1 MVNEVREPLNF
12 GPSERY
18 LPGKKLNVGD
28 VLTMNIV
35 DYEPEQ
41 VDTEWGSKWELHI
54 NLLSSSSDEAT
65 PGLQIWR
72 TVAHAPEQLIKYLK
86 ENDVPGEDYE
96 RWVFKLTIEET
107 GSRLEEIA

>member
-1 MVNEVREPLNF
+1 MGETRKPLSF

-18 LPGKKLNVGD
+18 LPGKKLEVGD

-54 NLLSSSSDEAT
+54 NLLSSSTDVAT
-65 PGLQIWR
+65 PGKQIWR
-72 TVAHAPEQLIKYLK
+72 TVARAPESLIKYLVA
-86 ENDVPGEDYE
+86 NDVPGEDYE
-96 RWVFKLTIEET
+96 KWIFRLTIEET